1 LPCFNCS
8 ISGQAS
14 VNIHLFEI
22 DPLPGIDMDIKLGD
36 KVETPRFLK
45 VRIAAMFEDVVLAE
59 GCGFSEPT
67 HFRDEDYHI
76 YGKALGN
83 NLMLFA
89 AVPIKS

>member
-1 LPCFNCS
+1 
-8 ISGQAS
+8 
-14 VNIHLFEI
+14 
-22 DPLPGIDMDIKLGD
+22 MDIKLGD

-45 VRIAAMFEDVVLAE
+45 VRIAAMFEDVALAE

-76 YGKALGN
+76 YGKPLGN

-89 AVPIKS
+89 AVKRS